1 MATSHC
7 HSQSSS
13 AFQSLRQSHFAVC
26 VPCWECLC
34 HDDTHLLCLMQVKNN
49 ETSPVPP
56 TKPQLVAGA
65 LTNLTRDVI
74 SQPLQLPLALS
85 DLNTAIKG

>member
-1 MATSHC
+1 
-7 HSQSSS
+7 
-13 AFQSLRQSHFAVC
+13 
-26 VPCWECLC
+26 
-34 HDDTHLLCLMQVKNN
+34 MQVKNN
-49 ETSPVPP
+49 KTSPVPP